1 MTTFVLLHGS
11 GDSGWAWH
19 LVQRELQDLGHD
31 AVAPDLP
38 TDRADATWA
47 DVATAAAHA
56 AGGAEDVV
64 VVGHSAGG
72 FAAPLAAGRLDARLV
87 VHLAGL
93 VPQPG
98 ESAADWFDHVGWTAV
113 TDDGPAATY
122 YHDVDPALAAEAM
135 ARERPTSERLGTE
148 PWPGPPWP
156 PERTRYVVTAHDRF
170 LAPGLQRRV
179 AADRLGITDP
189 DELPA
194 GHCVPLSR
202 PAALAALLVGLAAA

>member
-11 GDSGWAWH
+11 GDGGWAWH
-19 LVQRELQDLGHD
+19 LVQPELWDLGHD

-56 AGGAEDVV
+56 AVGAEDVV

-113 TDDGPAATY
+113 TDDGPLATY
-122 YHDVDPALAAEAM
+122 YHDVNPALAAEAI
-135 ARERPTSERLGTE
+135 AHERPTSERLSTE

-156 PERTRYVVTAHDRF
+156 PERTRYVVTAHTGSWRPTSS
-170 LAPGLQRRV
+170 AGSPPSASGSPTPPSSPP
-179 AADRLGITDP
+179 ATAHPSADRP
-189 DELPA
+189 RSPR
-194 GHCVPLSR
+194 CSSV
-202 PAALAALLVGLAAA
+202 